1 MKVNDGR
8 EFLRFILATIA
19 YRGGKAVRDAST
31 DFAMLRI
38 SSTSRTPS
46 QILAHIG
53 DLFDWALTLARGKQ
67 EWHDSTPLP
76 WAEEVDRFFRTIAAF
91 DAYLA
96 CEEPLD
102 TPAET
107 LFSGPLADALTHI
120 GQLTMLRRVS
130 GSPIKGENY
139 SKAAIETGR
148 VGRDQ
153 APPKREFD

>member
-8 EFLRFILATIA
+8 EFLRHILATIA
-19 YRGGKAVRDAST
+19 YRGGKAVREASPN
-31 DFAMLRI
+31 FVMLQI
-38 SSTSRTPS
+38 SRTSRTPS

-53 DLFDWALTLARGKQ
+53 DLFDWTLTMARGKQ

-76 WAEEVDRFFRTIAAF
+76 WAEEVDRFFRTVAAL

-96 CEEPLD
+96 SDEPLA
-102 TPAET
+102 TPAEKI
-107 LFSGPLADALTHI
+107 FQGPLADALTHI
-120 GQLTMLRRVS
+120 GQLTMLRRAS

-139 SKAAIETGR
+139 SNAAIETGR